1 VQIPALSSALQGMT
15 RAEAQFNHA
24 AGVIANATT
33 PDPANSVTRV
43 SGDIV
48 DLSAPMVSLLQSRNS
63 FDANSKVFKVADEM
77 QKSLLNVV
85 G

>member
-1 VQIPALSSALQGMT
+1 MQIQAMSSALEGMS
-15 RAEAQFNHA
+15 RAETQLNQA
-24 AGVIANATT
+24 AGDIARSTTIDAT
-33 PDPANSVTRV
+33 PVVPRV

-63 FDANSKVFKVADEM
+63 FDANSKVIKVADEM
-77 QKSLLNVV
+77 QKSLLDVV

>member
-1 VQIPALSSALQGMT
+1 MSSALEGMS
-15 RAEAQFNHA
+15 RAEEQLNQTASN
-24 AGVIANATT
+24 IALSTT
-33 PDPANSVTRV
+33 TDPATPVPRV
-43 SGDIV
+43 ASDTV
-48 DLSAPMVSLLQSRNS
+48 DLSASMVSLMQSRNS